1 MRRERHKKLNSFQ
14 PLTLSLVQCVRIS
27 RLRPRL
33 FRLCF
38 CSTFFFF
45 FVFSGSF
52 RMTSRAQMFYRRRV
66 AWPFAKQ
73 PTDWRLCL
81 AVGWLYCL
89 DHAFNFY
96 YVLCPQNNI
105 NRRIDGRICDSK
117 LAQLKLNHILDQ
129 RPFGIQ
135 TVSLRISCKL
145 IFHFDWLNGHIVH
158 ESSNQDINRDAS
170 TATNNQSLK
179 SNQ

>member
-1 MRRERHKKLNSFQ
+1 MRRERHMKLNSFQ

-27 RLRPRL
+27 RLLPRL
-33 FRLCF
+33 LRLCF
-38 CSTFFFF
+38 CSTFFS
-45 FVFSGSF
+45 VFSGSF

-73 PTDWRLCL
+73 PNDWRLCL
-81 AVGWLYCL
+81 AVGWFYCL
-89 DHAFNFY
+89 NHAFNFY

-117 LAQLKLNHILDQ
+117 LAQLEPNHILDQ
-129 RPFGIQ
+129 RPFGTETIDR
-135 TVSLRISCKL
+135 RISCKL
-145 IFHFDWLNGHIVH
+145 IFLFDWLNGHIVN
-158 ESSNQDINRDAS
+158 ESLIRDINLDAS